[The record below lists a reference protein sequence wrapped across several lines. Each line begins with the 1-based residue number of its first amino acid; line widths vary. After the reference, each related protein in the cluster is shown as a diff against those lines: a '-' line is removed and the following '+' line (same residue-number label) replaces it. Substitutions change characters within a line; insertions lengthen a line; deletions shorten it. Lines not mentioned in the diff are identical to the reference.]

1 MTKIWTQHYEKEVA
15 SNLITV
21 EDLKNDYKFLN
32 KENIQKFSKLENK
45 LTVEHKKELT
55 SDVEK
60 LFQIKL
66 LKQKLNELKKVN

>member
-1 MTKIWTQHYEKEVA
+1 M
-15 SNLITV
+15 ITV